1 MSGAHA
7 EVTAEASLPRATAL
21 LRYAALWLI
30 GVSLRVTLLAVPPV
44 IPLIHQ
50 DLRLSETAIG
60 ALTSL
65 PVLLLAFAAVPGS
78 LLVARTGL
86 RRTVLLGLVIVAVFG
101 AARGTAASAAVLFA
115 STLLMG
121 VGIAV
126 LQPVIPALV
135 KAWFPSRVGIATALY
150 ANGLLIGEILGASLT
165 LPLVGRSWG
174 RGLAVWSVV
183 VLGAAV
189 TAYFLV
195 APVGTGT
202 LFKLRLDGA
211 SLNAGV
217 GSTSLTISSGTLR
230 TYSFSTGL
238 A

>member
-1 MSGAHA
+1 
-7 EVTAEASLPRATAL
+7 
-21 LRYAALWLI
+21 
-30 GVSLRVTLLAVPPV
+30 LRVTLLAVPPV

-101 AARGTAASAAVLFA
+101 AARGTAASAAVLFG

-165 LPLVGRSWG
+165 LPLVGPSWG
-174 RGLAVWSVV
+174 RGPAVWSVAAV
-183 VLGAAV
+183 GSRDVGSLLGARGRA
-189 TAYFLV
+189 
-195 APVGTGT
+195 
-202 LFKLRLDGA
+202 GA
-211 SLNAGV
+211 
-217 GSTSLTISSGTLR
+217 
-230 TYSFSTGL
+230 
-238 A
+238 